1 MSCNDCADA
10 YKQWLCAVTIPRC
23 ADFSSN
29 SVFLQVRN
37 AGQQFINGSSLS
49 PTDPRRRDPAQNKSR
64 NSMIDD
70 QIRPGPYK
78 EILPCQDICYSLVKR
93 CPAALG
99 FSCPQG
105 ARLSSAYGQR
115 GSSSEITC
123 SYPGAAYDLNAGRA
137 RREPLGWLLLAM
149 GSFWFSFWALR
160 VDA

>member
-1 MSCNDCADA
+1 
-10 YKQWLCAVTIPRC
+10 
-23 ADFSSN
+23 
-29 SVFLQVRN
+29 
-37 AGQQFINGSSLS
+37 
-49 PTDPRRRDPAQNKSR
+49 
-64 NSMIDD
+64 MIDD

-137 RREPLGWLLLAM
+137 RCEPLGWLLLAM